1 MYHSILQFI
10 AGNLE
15 DADEWISDLNNAIND
30 EPEEADVN
38 SIDISSDEELFESSE
53 LSLFNNKRYHYS
65 TIRDK

>member
-1 MYHSILQFI
+1 MYRSILQFI

-15 DADEWISDLNNAIND
+15 DADEWISDLNKAIND